1 MNSALQSDLENKIE
15 DEERIAVMESQ
26 AIFPGGLSIY
36 QREAWVERIFAQ
48 VKTFIDNY
56 GNSGVSTCTSL
67 CVTSLKNSYV
77 RGRVFPFINIP
88 IRYGDQEMLGLYE
101 YCEQLPLSDHHIYC
115 DFVVQAIY
123 YAEIK
128 EPAYLKA
135 LEERAVKLIEAGGFK
150 VVNFEDGM
158 AAITIDRTVLEREE
172 EFITLLAGLMH
183 LALQIRAKMDQKGA
197 AE

>member
-1 MNSALQSDLENKIE
+1 MNSALRSDLENKIE

-26 AIFPGGLSIY
+26 ALFPGGLSIY
-36 QREAWVERIFAQ
+36 QREAWVERTFAQ
-48 VKTFIDNY
+48 VKTFISNY
-56 GNSGVSTCTSL
+56 GNDDVSTCTSL

-88 IRYGDQEMLGLYE
+88 IRYRDQEMLGLYE
-101 YCEQLPLSDHHIYC
+101 YCEQLPLSDQYIYC

-128 EPAYLKA
+128 EPAYLRA
-135 LEERAVKLIEAGGFK
+135 LAERAVKLIEVEGYK

-158 AAITIDRTVLEREE
+158 AAIAIERKVLEREE

-183 LALQIRAKMDQKGA
+183 LAIQIQAELEQKGA